1 MTKYFLSKRLNLIVN
16 QREDKTLSLTRL
28 NGAPYENAGLLICSV
43 GGIERFWELC
53 INEEEYQRRIADRD
67 FRQSPEYKAEQAR
80 KNAERSAIAAARHKA
95 EFDALPSPIPVSYK
109 NLGIVL
115 RYLNDQNYGT
125 VELPCMTVG
134 YSYNQYDCDG
144 HSASAVVLDSD
155 LIENGENLGRRFCV
169 GAPVGHL
176 TKYMRCR

>member
-1 MTKYFLSKRLNLIVN
+1 MTKYYLSKRLELTVN
-16 QREDKTLSLTRL
+16 QNEDGTLLLTCK
-28 NGAPYENAGLLICSV
+28 NGTPYENAGLLINNS
-43 GGIERFWELC
+43 GGIERFWALC
-53 INEEEYQRRIADRD
+53 IDEEEYQRRIADRD

-80 KNAERSAIAAARHKA
+80 KNAERSAIAAAQHKA

-125 VELPCMTVG
+125 VALPCMTVG

-144 HSASAVVLDSD
+144 HSALSWNRNSSLLPS
-155 LIENGENLGRRFCV
+155 
-169 GAPVGHL
+169 
-176 TKYMRCR
+176 CRVSPWRPI